1 MFLIIA
7 TFVGFTALVAWIS
20 WLRTRGDNL
29 DTQEGYF
36 LAGRGLS
43 GLVIA
48 GSLELTNLS
57 TEQLVGQTGQSYATN
72 MGAMNW
78 SVSASFA
85 LLCLAMIFLPRYL
98 KAGIT
103 TIPEF
108 LEQRYDSTVKRIISF
123 LFLLGY
129 LLTYLPTVLYS
140 GALAF
145 NRIFNLDQLLGITQ
159 FQAIAILCFG
169 IGLVGAIY
177 AIFGGLKAVAVSDTI
192 NGVGLLVGGFLVPVL
207 AICMLGGGSF
217 FAGLRDF
224 VTNVPPEKFN
234 SINPANALPP
244 MVPWPVLFLGMTFNN
259 LFYWCTN
266 QSIIQRALAG
276 KSLAQSQKGAILTGF
291 LKLVDPFFITICGLL
306 AFRFFGNSLMDNTDA
321 AYPMLVA
328 EVIPDWLL
336 GFFAA
341 VLFGAILSSFNSA
354 LNSCVTLY
362 TLDFHRPLFNKTCDD
377 KHLVKVGKR
386 FGTVLAVIA
395 ICVAPFVIN
404 APSGLYDFLQDCF
417 GFYSMPILATVIC
430 GFYSKRI
437 PARAPKVTLIA
448 HVILYALSHLL
459 PYVGIKVHY
468 LWILSVLF
476 IVDMIIMI
484 VIGKL
489 KPRETDF
496 VLEDVGAVDLTPWKY
511 AKPASALC
519 FICMLG
525 VYWLFSPLGL
535 ASMI

>member
-1 MFLIIA
+1 MFTVI
-7 TFVGFTALVAWIS
+7 TFVGFTIFVAVVAW
-20 WLRTRGDNL
+20 LKTRDDKL

-36 LAGRGLS
+36 LAGRGLT

-57 TEQLVGQTGQSYATN
+57 TEQLVGQSGQSYATN

-145 NRIFNLDQLLGITQ
+145 NRIFNLDQLLGLTQ
-159 FQAIAILCFG
+159 FQTIAILCFG

-192 NGVGLLVGGFLVPVL
+192 NGVGLLVGGFLVPIL
-207 AICMLGGGSF
+207 AISIMGNGSF
-217 FAGLRDF
+217 FAGIKDF
-224 VTNVPPEKFN
+224 VTNVPAEKFN
-234 SINPANALPP
+234 SINPADSLPP
-244 MVPWPVLFLGMTFNN
+244 MIPWPVLFLGMTFNN

-276 KSLAQSQKGAILTGF
+276 KSLAHSQKGAIFTGF

-306 AFRFFGNSLMDNTDA
+306 AYRFFGEGLMDNTDA

-328 EVIPDWLL
+328 KVIPGWLL

-362 TLDFHRPLFNKTCDD
+362 TLDFHRPMFNKTCDD
-377 KHLVKVGKR
+377 KHLVKIGQR
-386 FGTVLAVIA
+386 FGTGLAIIA

-417 GFYSMPILATVIC
+417 GF
-430 GFYSKRI
+430 
-437 PARAPKVTLIA
+437 
-448 HVILYALSHLL
+448 
-459 PYVGIKVHY
+459 
-468 LWILSVLF
+468 
-476 IVDMIIMI
+476 
-484 VIGKL
+484 
-489 KPRETDF
+489 
-496 VLEDVGAVDLTPWKY
+496 
-511 AKPASALC
+511 
-519 FICMLG
+519 
-525 VYWLFSPLGL
+525 
-535 ASMI
+535 

>member
-1 MFLIIA
+1 MFTIL
-7 TFVGFTALVAWIS
+7 TFVGFTALVALIS
-20 WLRTRGDNL
+20 WWRTRDDNL
-29 DTQEGYF
+29 DTKEGYF

-57 TEQLVGQTGQSYATN
+57 TEQLVGQSGQSYATN

-108 LEQRYDSTVKRIISF
+108 LEQRYDATVKRIISF

-145 NRIFNLDQLLGITQ
+145 NRIFNLDELFGLSQ
-159 FQAIAILCFG
+159 FATIAILCFG

-192 NGVGLLVGGFLVPVL
+192 NGVGLLVGGFLVPIL
-207 AICMLGGGSF
+207 AICMMGGGNF
-217 FAGLRDF
+217 FAGLGDF
-224 VTNVPPEKFN
+224 VSNVPAEKFN
-234 SINPANALPP
+234 ALNPADALPP

-266 QSIIQRALAG
+266 QSIIQRSLAG
-276 KSLAQSQKGAILTGF
+276 KSLAESQKGAIFTGF

-306 AFRFFGNSLMDNTDA
+306 AYRFFGDSLMNNTDA

-328 EVIPDWLL
+328 KVIPGWLL

-362 TLDFHRPLFNKTCDD
+362 TLDFHRPLINPTCDD
-377 KHLVKVGKR
+377 KHLVKIGKY
-386 FGTVLAVIA
+386 FGTGLAVIA
-395 ICVAPFVIN
+395 IVVAPFVIN

-417 GFYSMPILATVIC
+417 GFYSMPILATVLC

-437 PARAPKVTLIA
+437 PALAPKVTLIA

-459 PYVGIKVHY
+459 PSFGINVHY

-476 IVDMIIMI
+476 IVDMLIMI
-484 VIGKL
+484 AVGKL

-496 VLEDVGAVDLTPWKY
+496 ELEDVGAVDLTPWKY
-511 AKPASALC
+511 AKPACVLC
-519 FICMLG
+519 IICMLA
-525 VYWLFSPLGL
+525 VYALFSPLGL
-535 ASMI
+535 ASML

>member
-1 MFLIIA
+1 MFIIA
-7 TFVGFTALVAWIS
+7 TFVLFTVLVAVIS
-20 WLRTRGDNL
+20 WYKTRDDKL
-29 DTQEGYF
+29 DSQEGYF

-78 SVSASFA
+78 SVASAFA
-85 LLCLAMIFLPRYL
+85 LLCLAMVFLPRYL

-108 LEQRYDSTVKRIISF
+108 LEQRYDATVKRIISF

-145 NRIFNLDQLLGITQ
+145 NRIFNIDQLLGITQ

-169 IGLVGAIY
+169 IGVIGAIY
-177 AIFGGLKAVAVSDTI
+177 AIFGGLKAVAVSDTV
-192 NGVGLLVGGFLVPVL
+192 NGAGLLIGGFLVPVL
-207 AICMLGGGSF
+207 AICMMGGGSF
-217 FAGLRDF
+217 IAGIKDF
-224 VTNVPPEKFN
+224 VANVPAEKFN

-276 KSLAQSQKGAILTGF
+276 KSLAHSQKGAIFTGF

-306 AFRFFGNSLMDNTDA
+306 AFRFFGSSLMDNTDA
-321 AYPMLVA
+321 AYPMLVSH
-328 EVIPDWLL
+328 VMPQWLL

-377 KHLVKVGKR
+377 AHLVRVGKK

-395 ICVAPFVIN
+395 IVVAPFVIN

-417 GFYSMPILATVIC
+417 GFYSMPILATVLC

-437 PARAPKVTLIA
+437 PALAPKVTLVS
-448 HVILYALSHLL
+448 HVVLYALSHLL
-459 PYVGIKVHY
+459 PYIGIHVHY

-476 IVDMIIMI
+476 IVDMILMM
-484 VIGKL
+484 VVGKL
-489 KPRETDF
+489 KPRDTDF
-496 VLEDVGAVDLTPWKY
+496 ILEDVGAVDLTPWKY
-511 AKPASALC
+511 AKPASILC
-519 FICMLG
+519 MICMLA

-535 ASMI
+535 ASML

>member
-1 MFLIIA
+1 MFIIL
-7 TFVGFTALVAWIS
+7 TFVGFTALVAFIS
-20 WLRTRGDNL
+20 WYRTRNDNL

-36 LAGRGLS
+36 LAGRGLC

-57 TEQLVGQTGQSYATN
+57 TEQLVGQSGQSYATN

-85 LLCLAMIFLPRYL
+85 LLCLAMVFLPRYL

-108 LEQRYDSTVKRIISF
+108 LEQRYDTTVKRIISF

-145 NRIFNLDQLLGITQ
+145 NRIFALDELLGLSQ
-159 FQAIAILCFG
+159 FTTIALLCFG
-169 IGLVGAIY
+169 IGLIGAIY

-192 NGVGLLVGGFLVPVL
+192 NGIGLLVGGFLVPIL
-207 AICMLGGGSF
+207 AVCMLGGGNF
-217 FAGLRDF
+217 FAGLGDF
-224 VTNVPPEKFN
+224 VRNVPAEKFN

-276 KSLAQSQKGAILTGF
+276 KSLAHSQKGAIFTGF

-306 AFRFFGNSLMDNTDA
+306 AYRFFGDSLMGNTDA

-328 EVIPDWLL
+328 RVIPKALL

-362 TLDFHRPLFNKTCDD
+362 TLDFHRPMFNKTCDA
-377 KHLVKVGKR
+377 KHLVKVGQR
-386 FGTVLAVIA
+386 FGTVLAAIA
-395 ICVAPFVIN
+395 IVVAPFVIN

-417 GFYSMPILATVIC
+417 GFYSMPILATVLC

-437 PARAPKVTLIA
+437 PAIAPKITLIS
-448 HVILYALSHLL
+448 HVVLYALSHLL
-459 PYVGIKVHY
+459 PFIGINVHY
-468 LWILSVLF
+468 LWVLSVLF
-476 IVDMIIMI
+476 IVDMLIM
-484 VIGKL
+484 VAVGKW
-489 KPRETDF
+489 KPRDTDF
-496 VLEDVGAVDLTPWKY
+496 ILKDVGAVDLTPWKY
-511 AKPASALC
+511 AKPACVLC
-519 FICMLG
+519 FACMLG

>member
-1 MFLIIA
+1 MFIIA
-7 TFVGFTALVAWIS
+7 TFVGFTVLVAIIS
-20 WLRTRGDNL
+20 WWRTRDDKL

-36 LAGRGLS
+36 LAGRGLT
-43 GLVIA
+43 GLVLA

-78 SVSASFA
+78 SVSAAFA
-85 LLCLAMIFLPRYL
+85 LLCLALVFLPRYL

-108 LEQRYDSTVKRIISF
+108 LEQRYDPTVKRIISF

-145 NRIFNLDQLLGITQ
+145 NRIFNIDQLLGITQ
-159 FQAIAILCFG
+159 FQAIAILCAG
-169 IGLVGAIY
+169 IGIIGAIY
-177 AIFGGLKAVAVSDTI
+177 AIFGGLKAVAVSDTV
-192 NGVGLLVGGFLVPVL
+192 NGVGLLIGGFLVPIL
-207 AICMLGGGSF
+207 AICILGDGNF
-217 FAGLRDF
+217 FNGIRDF
-224 VTNVPPEKFN
+224 ITEVPAEKFN
-234 SINPANALPP
+234 SINPADSLPP

-276 KSLAQSQKGAILTGF
+276 KSLAHSQRGAILCGF

-306 AFRFFGNSLMDNTDA
+306 AFRFFGTSLMDNTDA
-321 AYPMLVA
+321 AYPMLVS
-328 EVIPDWLL
+328 EVLPDWLL

-362 TLDFHRPLFNKTCDD
+362 TLDFHRPLINKTCDD
-377 KHLVKVGKR
+377 AHLVKIGKY
-386 FGTVLAVIA
+386 FGTGLAVVSIV
-395 ICVAPFVIN
+395 VAPFVIN

-437 PARAPKVTLIA
+437 PALAPKVTLIA

-459 PYVGIKVHY
+459 PYVGINVHY

-476 IVDMIIMI
+476 IVDMLIM
-484 VIGKL
+484 VAIGKW

-496 VLEDVGAVDLTPWKY
+496 ELQDVGAVDLTPWKY
-511 AKPASALC
+511 AKVASVAC
-519 FICMLG
+519 FICMLA